1 MQINAEV
8 AFAHGQN
15 RSDLEFAQAL
25 TAIVSSGDGDDSEA
39 ELSGNIQVDAAAV
52 QSGDQSRS
60 HKLADELLQTPNG
73 GALRMAVRLFDN
85 TPRTADLWT
94 VIENSPQQ
102 REAIDLMEILIRDP
116 NFVPDYALLVKLTG
130 MKARL
135 DKPLEFE
142 AEDGQPYSEYHSD
155 LEEAALA
162 YFRSL
167 LHALVTSS
175 GEPRSARAIAIREI
189 VESLEESDMCPRGT
203 YGLSSSEAA
212 TIKTKLS
219 AN

>member
-1 MQINAEV
+1 MVQINAEV
-8 AFAHGQN
+8 AFAYRRN
-15 RSDLEFAQAL
+15 RSDLEFAQAV
-25 TAIVSSGDGDDSEA
+25 TAIVSNGDDSEA
-39 ELSGNIQVDAAAV
+39 ELGGNIQIEAAAV

-85 TPRTADLWT
+85 TPLAADLWT

-102 REAIDLMEILIRDP
+102 RKAIELMEIRLKDADLVP
-116 NFVPDYALLVKLTG
+116 NYDLLVKLTG
-130 MKARL
+130 MTARL
-135 DKPLEFE
+135 DEPLEFE

-167 LHALVTSS
+167 LHVLVTSS
-175 GEPRSARAIAIREI
+175 GEPRSARPIAIREI
-189 VESLEESDMCPRGT
+189 VESLEESDMCPLGT

-212 TIKTKLS
+212 AIKAKLS
-219 AN
+219 VN

>member
-1 MQINAEV
+1 MVQINAEV
-8 AFAHGQN
+8 AFAYRRN
-15 RSDLEFAQAL
+15 RSDLEFAQAV
-25 TAIVSSGDGDDSEA
+25 TAIVSNGDDSEA
-39 ELSGNIQVDAAAV
+39 ELGGNIQIEAAAV

-85 TPRTADLWT
+85 TPLTADLWT

-102 REAIDLMEILIRDP
+102 RKAIELMEIRLKDADLVP
-116 NFVPDYALLVKLTG
+116 NYDLLVKLTG
-130 MKARL
+130 MTARL
-135 DKPLEFE
+135 DEPLEFE

-167 LHALVTSS
+167 LHVLVTSS

-189 VESLEESDMCPRGT
+189 VESLEESDMCPLGT

-212 TIKTKLS
+212 AIKAKLS
-219 AN
+219 VN